1 MLSGRFT
8 PGALR
13 SGYGGRLVVELSDKV
28 TELEDEIKVL
38 KNEIQAVLLDLR
50 ESYLNLENP
59 VSREL
64 PPFPEQHIVI
74 SNSQQP
80 EASQPRSKEP
90 GDTDDHNSKN
100 SQDDTAVRET
110 PSSSESGQNKSPSAE
125 REQLYEPEPTN
136 GHQSIQGLEPQSEF
150 NPAAAPEPAAEI
162 KVNPEPGPAG
172 KPESASG
179 PEKVVAEDATHEE
192 VRRAWRPVAELE
204 FDTGPGG
211 NGDHSGQIDL
221 ATIINLADW
230 VADVVERLGSER
242 AQSVLD
248 ISEMVGFVDTD
259 LKNVLTRFIHPTS
272 GEKEGKVTTRD
283 YLTSLK
289 ELDSILGKATKFE
302 IALLSILCQGND
314 SG

>member
-1 MLSGRFT
+1 M
-8 PGALR
+8 
-13 SGYGGRLVVELSDKV
+13 VELSDKV

-64 PPFPEQHIVI
+64 PALPEQHIIV
-74 SNSQQP
+74 STPQQQSAPKQSGSHQSRDTNGLSVNSP
-80 EASQPRSKEP
+80 EEGLENNEGLSTASKPLSSP
-90 GDTDDHNSKN
+90 GPARD
-100 SQDDTAVRET
+100 E
-110 PSSSESGQNKSPSAE
+110 SPSVAK
-125 REQLYEPEPTN
+125 EQLYEPEPTN
-136 GHQSIQGLEPQSEF
+136 GHQSVQELKPRPEF
-150 NPAAAPEPAAEI
+150 HPAAAPGPAAEI
-162 KVNPEPGPAG
+162 GAKPEPGPAG
-172 KPESASG
+172 KPEPASG
-179 PEKVVAEDATHEE
+179 PETVVAEEAAHEE
-192 VRRAWRPVAELE
+192 VRRAWRPMAELE
-204 FDTGPGG
+204 FDTKPGG

-230 VADVVERLGSER
+230 VAEVVERLGSER
-242 AQSVLD
+242 AQSILD
-248 ISEMVGFVDTD
+248 ISEMVGFIDTD
-259 LKNVLTRFIHPTS
+259 LKNVLTRFIHPTP